1 MTRFHMHVTWTID
14 TLKLLQQS
22 ILKILFNC
30 MCIKLRKVKQSEGN
44 KPISVLSRDVGKL
57 AI

>member
-1 MTRFHMHVTWTID
+1 MHVTWTID

-30 MCIKLRKVKQSEGN
+30 MCIKLRKVKQGEGN